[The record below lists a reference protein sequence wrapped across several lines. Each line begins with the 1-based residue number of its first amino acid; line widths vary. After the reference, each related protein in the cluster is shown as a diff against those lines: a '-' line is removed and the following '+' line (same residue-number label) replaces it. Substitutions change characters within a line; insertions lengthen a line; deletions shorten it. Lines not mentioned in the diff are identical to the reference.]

1 VLAPWACGVQ
11 KQYASARVAAL
22 ARLGSRLVCLAPL
35 PPPSTGEITVEINAE
50 LTKSAP
56 AQKAGATQKAT
67 AQPAAAKK

>member
-1 VLAPWACGVQ
+1 M
-11 KQYASARVAAL
+11 ARRGLQATTKLNRQDYGLKWSKTVEA
-22 ARLGSRLVCLAPL
+22 GPVV
-35 PPPSTGEITVEINAE
+35 GDEITVEINAE